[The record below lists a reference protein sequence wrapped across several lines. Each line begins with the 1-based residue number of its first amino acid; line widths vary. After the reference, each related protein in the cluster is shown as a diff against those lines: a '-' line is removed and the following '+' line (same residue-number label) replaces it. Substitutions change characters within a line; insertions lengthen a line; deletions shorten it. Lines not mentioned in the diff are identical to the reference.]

1 MVTGLA
7 FIEVRSLAFK
17 KRNLIGDKFRL
28 AIGGI
33 AGTDEL
39 FQSEVLKILGEETGK
54 IAPLWIIAGEQNDFI
69 SEYIGIKFQ
78 ISIDF
83 FLNIVIKRIKFIIF
97 CRFCPRQVFRCHH
110 QHPFCTV

>member
-39 FQSEVLKILGEETGK
+39 FQSEVVKILGEETGK
-54 IAPLWIIAGEQNDFI
+54 IAL
-69 SEYIGIKFQ
+69 
-78 ISIDF
+78 
-83 FLNIVIKRIKFIIF
+83 
-97 CRFCPRQVFRCHH
+97 FR
-110 QHPFCTV
+110 VVARE